1 MGSFYAMTT
10 RINYLRTQKNYLK
23 ITINNSWLFI
33 ILGSALKV
41 ILYHTTVYIYETSLY
56 NVFVSVPICL
66 DSMNRENMTFMYD
79 IP

>member
-1 MGSFYAMTT
+1 MTWHREMGSFYAMTT

-41 ILYHTTVYIYETSLY
+41 ILYHTTVYIY
-56 NVFVSVPICL
+56 
-66 DSMNRENMTFMYD
+66 
-79 IP
+79 